1 MARGDSTASTA
12 ESTSAANSGKFTGN
26 ANSLYGD
33 LAPTLESEVAHPAGY
48 APSDLSAMETGA
60 QQSAGGSQAG
70 AVGQGGLFAARTG
83 NKGGAAAAIA
93 DASRGAGQQ
102 LSKNLLGIRSAN
114 ANLKNE
120 QQQAGISGLT
130 NLTGLET
137 GASNNALSNISGL
150 SQANTAAE
158 NASWDWSKDLLAP
171 ILQAAGQ
178 GAGLAAGCWIASAIY
193 GGESDPRTHIVRA
206 YLNGPFRENVLG
218 DAVMRVYLKIGQQV
232 AWFVCRSSWLR
243 AAFKPLFDI
252 ALRKAT
258 K

>member
-1 MARGDSTASTA
+1 MARGDQTASNA
-12 ESTSAANSGKFTGN
+12 ENTSAANSGTFMGN

-33 LAPTLESEVAHPAGY
+33 LAPTLEGEIAHPAGF
-48 APSDLSAMETGA
+48 APSDQSAMETGA

-70 AVGQGGLFAARTG
+70 AVGQGGLYAARTR

-137 GASNNALSNISGL
+137 GASNTALGNVANLSN
-150 SQANTAAE
+150 ANTNAA
-158 NASWDWSKDLLAP
+158 NASWDWSKDLFAP
-171 ILQAAGQ
+171 IL
-178 GAGLAAGCWIASAIY
+178 GAGAS
-193 GGESDPRTHIVRA
+193 G
-206 YLNGPFRENVLG
+206 
-218 DAVMRVYLKIGQQV
+218 
-232 AWFVCRSSWLR
+232 
-243 AAFKPLFDI
+243 FKSYEDNN
-252 ALRKAT
+252 
-258 K
+258 

>member
-1 MARGDSTASTA
+1 LNSN
-12 ESTSAANSGKFTGN
+12 ANAFMGN

-48 APSDLSAMETGA
+48 APTDLSAMETGA

-70 AVGQGGLFAARTG
+70 AVGQGGLYAARTG

-137 GASNNALSNISGL
+137 GASNTALGNVANLSN
-150 SQANTAAE
+150 ANTNAA
-158 NASWDWSKDLLAP
+158 NASWDWAKDILDP
-171 ILQAAGQ
+171 TLQAG
-178 GAGLAAGCWIASAIY
+178 GTAAG
-193 GGESDPRTHIVRA
+193 G
-206 YLNGPFRENVLG
+206 YLSNH
-218 DAVMRVYLKIGQQV
+218 
-232 AWFVCRSSWLR
+232 
-243 AAFKPLFDI
+243 
-252 ALRKAT
+252 
-258 K
+258 

>member
-1 MARGDSTASTA
+1 MRGDQTASNA
-12 ESTSAANSGKFTGN
+12 ENTSVADSGAFMGN

-33 LAPTLESEVAHPAGY
+33 LAPTLEGEIAHPAGY

-60 QQSAGGSQAG
+60 QQSAGGSEAG
-70 AVGQGGLFAARTG
+70 AVGQGGLYAARTR

-102 LSKNLLGIRSAN
+102 LSRNLLGVRSAN
-114 ANLKNE
+114 AGLKNQ

-137 GASNNALSNISGL
+137 GASTSALGNVAGLSN
-150 SQANTAAE
+150 ANTNAE
-158 NASWDWSKDLLAP
+158 NASYDWATDVFDP
-171 ILQAAGQ
+171 ILQAAGT
-178 GAGLAAGCWIASAIY
+178 GAAAFKGCWIASAVY

-206 YLNGPFRENVLG
+206 YLNGPFRKSVLG
-218 DAVMRVYLKIGQQV
+218 DSVMRMYFAIGRQV
-232 AWFVCRSSWLR
+232 AWFVRRSSWLR

-252 ALRKAT
+252 ALRKAA

>member
-1 MARGDSTASTA
+1 MRGDQQASGA
-12 ESTSAANSGKFTGN
+12 EGQSNANSNTFMGN

-33 LAPTLESEVAHPAGY
+33 LAPTLEGEIAHPAGY

-60 QQSAGGSQAG
+60 QQSAGGSQSG
-70 AVGQGGLFAARTG
+70 AVGQGGLYAARTR

-137 GASNNALSNISGL
+137 GASNNALGNVANL
-150 SQANTAAE
+150 SKANTDAT
-158 NASWDWSKDLLAP
+158 NASYDWATD
-171 ILQAAGQ
+171 
-178 GAGLAAGCWIASAIY
+178 
-193 GGESDPRTHIVRA
+193 
-206 YLNGPFRENVLG
+206 
-218 DAVMRVYLKIGQQV
+218 
-232 AWFVCRSSWLR
+232 
-243 AAFKPLFDI
+243 LFDPTLK
-252 ALRKAT
+252 ALAG
-258 K
+258 